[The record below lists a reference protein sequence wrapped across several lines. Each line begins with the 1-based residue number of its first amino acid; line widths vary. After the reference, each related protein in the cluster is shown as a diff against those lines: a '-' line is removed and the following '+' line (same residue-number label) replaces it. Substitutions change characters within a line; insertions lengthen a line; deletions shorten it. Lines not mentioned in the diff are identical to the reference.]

1 MRSRFGQLRFGIANL
16 LLATLWA
23 AAWLTVCLHVDDLDR
38 ATRRG
43 VAATF
48 LLAAPLAMFLVAGPF
63 AVLNALFL
71 RTRFALG
78 VGFLLALLTAVL
90 VTLAS
95 FHRLV

>member
-1 MRSRFGQLRFGIANL
+1 MPGRSIQAFRDCHPMP
-16 LLATLWA
+16 A

-43 VAATF
+43 PAATF
-48 LLAAPLAMFLVAGPF
+48 LLAAPLVMFLVAGPF

-78 VGFLLALLTAVL
+78 VGFGFLLALLAAIL
-90 VTLAS
+90 VTLVS
-95 FHRLV
+95 FRRLL